1 MTKIQIIN
9 ICQEHLTK
17 KMAIINQALQQTQ
30 ASSNDDTKSSAG
42 DKHETS
48 RAMAHIENERLAKQL
63 SVLIQQN
70 ESLNIINPEIKNK
83 KIALGSFVKTKTI
96 NLFISTGLG
105 KIIDSKIEFYAIS
118 SNSPVAI
125 NLLGKTI
132 GEEFKMGN
140 NTLTITEII

>member
-1 MTKIQIIN
+1 MNKKQIIE
-9 ICQEHLTK
+9 ICNVHLSQ
-17 KMAIINQALQQTQ
+17 KMAIITEALEQTQ

-63 SVLIQQN
+63 SVLIQQQ
-70 ESLNIINPEIKNK
+70 ESLNLINPEIKNT

-105 KIIDSKIEFYAIS
+105 KIIDSEIEFYAIS

-140 NTLTITEII
+140 NTLKIKEII